1 MLIAARWCFVHQHQ
15 HPVLA
20 RSNRQSAICIVPE
33 LPEVEHAAAL
43 ARRIAVG
50 RTITSVAVRHPSQ
63 RRGLPARDARSLA
76 GDRVVGVVRRGK
88 SQRFM
93 LASGRILQVHFR
105 MTGDWTT
112 PGPGPLPRA
121 VRAVIAF
128 EDGQRLALH
137 DPRALSVIS
146 LCADGAADDAMGP
159 DAIDPAVNARYLAGA
174 LATRR
179 IPIKVA
185 LLDQSI
191 VAGIG
196 NIYAAEALWRARID
210 PRKPANRLTR
220 ELLGALA
227 RSIRATMKAA
237 LKRQARY
244 YGAGSEPSDEG
255 RFAVYDREGLRC
267 RRCGGTIRRM
277 TQAARSTYFCPK
289 CQK

>member
-1 MLIAARWCFVHQHQ
+1 M
-15 HPVLA
+15 
-20 RSNRQSAICIVPE
+20 PE

-76 GDRVVGVVRRGK
+76 GDRVVAVVRRGK

-93 LASGRILQVHFR
+93 LASGRVLQVHFR

-112 PGPGPLPRA
+112 PAPGPLPRA

-128 EDGQRLALH
+128 EDGRRLALH

-159 DAIDPAVNARYLAGA
+159 DATDPVVNARYLAGA

-210 PRKPANRLTR
+210 PRIPANRLPPAR
-220 ELLGALA
+220 LGVLA
-227 RSIRATMKAA
+227 RAIRSTMQAA
-237 LKRQARY
+237 LRRQQRY
-244 YGAGSEPSDEG
+244 YGSGAREGDAG
-255 RFAVYDREGLRC
+255 RFAVYDREGQTC
-267 RRCGGTIRRM
+267 RRCGSRIKRI
-277 TQAARSTYFCPK
+277 TQAQRSTYFCAG
-289 CQK
+289 CQH